1 MAKKNPTRAID
12 QERSQ
17 TLEVSE
23 VMLHELRAAV
33 RLREEELV
41 KAQKY
46 LADRALSTENVE
58 GFLQLLRGD
67 GPTRPGLKALLGFRE
82 EGDPNQLDIES
93 EAGGDE
99 EA

>member
-1 MAKKNPTRAID
+1 MAKKKNPSRAID
-12 QERSQ
+12 QDRSQ

-33 RLREEELV
+33 RLREDELT

-58 GFLQLLRGD
+58 GFLELLRGD
-67 GPTRPGLKALLGFRE
+67 GPTRPGLKALLGFRDE
-82 EGDPNQLDIES
+82 TDPNQLD
-93 EAGGDE
+93 ALE
-99 EA
+99 EG